1 MDGEKKEKK
10 STKAATVRKEKVP
23 TEGSRKSS
31 RVAEKRRIDRNE
43 EGGEKKRAK
52 K

>member
-1 MDGEKKEKK
+1 LKKT
-10 STKAATVRKEKVP
+10 TKAATAKKEKVP

-31 RVAEKRRIDRNE
+31 RVAEKRKTDGE
-43 EGGEKKRAK
+43 GEGGEKKKIK